1 MPEKSLTQLLGTGA
15 TRLASAAAAPSAG
28 LFIPDS
34 LLISAGLTTPSTATA
49 EGHIVAIVKLLKNN
63 LTQTAYD
70 NDNDNSVYI
79 SDGFPS
85 FTTRGTTQYRVDQVI
100 VNLAKIDSESIIDPT
115 KY

>member
-1 MPEKSLTQLLGTGA
+1 MAEKSLVEILGTGA

-34 LLISAGLTTPSTATA
+34 LLISAGLTTPTTATA
-49 EGHIVAIVKLLKNN
+49 EGHIVAIVKLLKTN

-70 NDNDNSVYI
+70 LDNDNSVYL
-79 SDGFPS
+79 SDGFPG
-85 FTTRGTTQYRVDQVI
+85 FTTRGTTQYRIDQI
-100 VNLAKIDSESIIDPT
+100 VFNLAKVDSESTLDPT